1 MHKESIEQ
9 ELEHLRRELSKYQQM
24 LAERDITIKSLTLE
38 CYQLK
43 STSSDYLK
51 EIEELKKQNDDL
63 RAHTSSDQTRAN
75 PDINGL
81 SKTPFS
87 FTQLMNSELARRDQ
101 NTQSLPEHKQIK
113 NVDLPPVSKNDF
125 NEHSNSNGDKKQGRP
140 KLSDR
145 VNHSKFKINLEDQ
158 RQKSNEIF
166 VEPLHSA
173 NRKPEP
179 LVNPN
184 EAIMKTF
191 TPQVSKRFFMHRNTN
206 NELEG
211 LEPRR
216 SETLNARL
224 SHNLMASDLDYNEY
238 LSKVTH
244 KDKADKIKMLIDLC
258 NRTDKTPALKS
269 IPDSMQTLKTKHLP
283 SAHKTPG
290 PLSTFSPNVRNLLV
304 HSQFFF
310 NEEIK
315 NSKLSGLAGDGQI
328 VLDSHNLERRTSEN
342 FNPENQVL
350 PQSIL
355 ESVEEEERSEE
366 LLDKKVNRKNS
377 LSFSLKSESN
387 EDPRP
392 SNTETFNLKEI
403 SPAKSW
409 KPMTSELHKIYED
422 FLIVSCHK
430 DKLGTYIAEND
441 ITFSVLFDLY
451 ALDPSDPNNQNDELV
466 KFMIPFSQK
475 IRTVK
480 IKNTIGKLNEI
491 LFQDEATCK
500 NFEFFCI
507 SLNSNIAS
515 PGQGQNQRPT
525 EEFFKDGDLNILK
538 ETNPNLCFYYY
549 CAKVDDFF
557 IDAQNS
563 KQFTSDLIEFSFFPK
578 YFVIKTLYPMSQFFF
593 NVLQQVLSIS
603 KRNRIEKFLDSLK
616 GGKIDIEILEKIDC
630 QGMAEAELSAII
642 PLFERLDEISM
653 YNNFEEQ
660 IRIEIP
666 NVSIQYSIPSIKT
679 CSFVEAEFGFSK
691 VLSQFAYEEF
701 LFILFAILSEHSVV
715 FVSEDM
721 SNLTACI
728 STFISL
734 IKPFKWPFP
743 IIYSLPEDCLVM
755 LGSPIPLLVG
765 INLPADTVISDILPE
780 HENKSRADSSTNIY
794 VFVDHNLFFYDYE
807 TLDSLLIPQHDDFS
821 EKLEKIYKKSFNQKS
836 SNYFKINKR
845 KKGKV
850 NYTYVQQVNTSKMK
864 EQLVR
869 LDRVSLLRNPDK
881 FGVDRFKLPNLTKN
895 YEFYSIFNY
904 LKGFF
909 HSLVISKLP
918 NDKTISEFGR
928 ETKIKEIDVNSF
940 CNNPADVEF
949 LEAFMRTQC
958 FMYFL
963 ENDFYS
969 ILNSGRITN

>member
-1 MHKESIEQ
+1 MNDEWTEA
-9 ELEHLRRELSKYQQM
+9 EMRRFQQQVTKYQQTIADRDATIRA
-24 LAERDITIKSLTLE
+24 LAEERDE
-38 CYQLK
+38 LK
-43 STSSDYLK
+43 SAVSEYLK
-51 EIEELKKQNDDL
+51 VIEELRRQNNAL
-63 RAHTSSDQTRAN
+63 LTRSDTYQARAN
-75 PDINGL
+75 PETN
-81 SKTPFS
+81 SPPKPHFT
-87 FTQLMNSELARRDQ
+87 FTQLFNSQIARREQPSQHGLELKPSDEMIRP
-101 NTQSLPEHKQIK
+101 LEHKD
-113 NVDLPPVSKNDF
+113 DL
-125 NEHSNSNGDKKQGRP
+125 NEALDANLDKKQDRK
-140 KLSDR
+140 KLADR
-145 VNHSKFKINLEDQ
+145 VNHAKFKIKIDGG
-158 RQKSNEIF
+158 RKHSNEIF
-166 VEPLHSA
+166 VEPLQSA
-173 NRKPEP
+173 NRKTQPFA
-179 LVNPN
+179 NPN
-184 EAIMKTF
+184 AAILKTF
-191 TPQVSKRFFMHRNTN
+191 TPQVPRRFFVYRNSN
-206 NELEG
+206 NDMDG

-216 SETLNARL
+216 SETFAARTNQ
-224 SHNLMASDLDYNEY
+224 NLIASDLDYNEY

-269 IPDSMQTLKTKHLP
+269 MADSMQTLKTKRVP
-283 SAHKTPG
+283 STQMTNG
-290 PLSTFSPNVRNLLV
+290 PLSSFSPNVRHLLA

-310 NEEIK
+310 NEEVK
-315 NSKLSGLAGDGQI
+315 NSKFSGLANEGQI
-328 VLDSHNLERRTSEN
+328 VLDANNLEKRVSETL
-342 FNPENQVL
+342 NPENPAL
-350 PQSIL
+350 PQSML
-355 ESVEEEERSEE
+355 ESVEEENHSEE
-366 LLDKKVNRKNS
+366 LLDKKINRKRS
-377 LSFSLKSESN
+377 LSFSLKSDSDER
-387 EDPRP
+387 PRP
-392 SNTETFNLKEI
+392 SRLESVNPMEL

-409 KPMTSELHKIYED
+409 QPMTSDLHKIYED

-441 ITFSVLFDLY
+441 IVYSIFFDLY
-451 ALDPSDPNNQNDELV
+451 ALDPTDPNNQNDELV

-507 SLNSNIAS
+507 SLNSTIAS
-515 PGQGQNQRPT
+515 LGPGQNQRPT
-525 EEFFKDGDLNILK
+525 EEFFRGGDLNILK

-616 GGKIDIEILEKIDC
+616 GGRIDIETLEKIDS
-630 QGMAEAELSAII
+630 QGMTEAELSAII
-642 PLFERLDEISM
+642 PLFERLDEFSM

-660 IRIEIP
+660 ITIEIP
-666 NVSIQYSIPSIKT
+666 NVSIHYTIPSIKT

-691 VLSQFAYEEF
+691 VLCQFAYEEF

-807 TLDSLLIPQHDDFS
+807 TLDSLLIPQHDDFC
-821 EKLEKIYKKSFNQKS
+821 ERLEKIYKKSFNPKS
-836 SNYFKINKR
+836 SNFFKINKR

-850 NYTYVQQVNTSKMK
+850 SYTYVQQVNTSKMK

-881 FGVDRFKLPNLTKN
+881 LGADRFKLPNLTKN
-895 YEFYSIFNY
+895 YEFYSIFNF
-904 LKGFF
+904 LKSFF
-909 HSLVISKLP
+909 HSFIISKLP
-918 NDKTISEFGR
+918 SDKIITEFGR
-928 ETKIKEIDVNSF
+928 ETKVTEIDVNAF
-940 CNNPADVEF
+940 CSNAADAEF
-949 LEAFMRTQC
+949 LETFMRTQC

-963 ENDFYS
+963 ENDFRT
-969 ILNSGRITN
+969 ILQNPRITN